1 MLNTFDKP
9 ELSSRY
15 IMIDENVP
23 LIVGNIVLE
32 IQRKT
37 LRTKETYF
45 GFEKTVNIAE
55 QIPVGESMGIDVPD
69 QLWCEFHAK
78 KLQIESA
85 VFKNGIE
92 LGVSHSA
99 SPDKGMFLYF
109 AGGMVS
115 SIDVCPK
122 NMVQHILPAG
132 EYVVCRIEAESFEEL
147 VTTALNQANK
157 YLFETWLPNHKL
169 VTKPFM
175 AEKYYKGNAEINY
188 MEIWVIPVETGNTE
202 KELSNVNG
210 SKTENLSQY

>member
-69 QLWCEFHAK
+69 QLWREFHAK

-92 LGVSHSA
+92 LGVYHSA

-115 SIDVCPK
+115 WIDVCPK

-157 YLFETWLPNHKL
+157 YLFETWLPNHNL

-175 AEKYYKGNAEINY
+175 AEKYYKGNAEINLFK
-188 MEIWVIPVETGNTE
+188 V
-202 KELSNVNG
+202 
-210 SKTENLSQY
+210 